1 MSTLGERFKQVRK
14 EIGLSQTELG
24 KKLGIKKDVVA
35 NIELNRLKNPSQ
47 KEPLFKLFCQEFDI
61 SYEWL
66 MNDIGK
72 PFLKFPKTIID
83 ELAKVYKLDDE
94 MKEIIARFVNLTP
107 EEQAGVKK
115 LFFPVLNEKKD
126 KE

>member
-1 MSTLGERFKQVRK
+1 
-14 EIGLSQTELG
+14 
-24 KKLGIKKDVVA
+24 
-35 NIELNRLKNPSQ
+35 
-47 KEPLFKLFCQEFDI
+47 
-61 SYEWL
+61 

>member
-1 MSTLGERFKQVRK
+1 MSTVGERFKQVRK
-14 EIGLSQTELG
+14 EIGLSQNDLG
-24 KKLGIKKDVVA
+24 KILGVKRDVINNVE
-35 NIELNRLKNPSQ
+35 NERLKNPSQ

>member
-1 MSTLGERFKQVRK
+1 MSTVGERFKQVRK
-14 EIGLSQTELG
+14 EIGLSQNDLG
-24 KKLGIKKDVVA
+24 KILGVKRDVINNVE
-35 NIELNRLKNPSQ
+35 NERLKNPSQ

-83 ELAKVYKLDDE
+83 EFAKVYKLDDE